1 MRLLDGT
8 QAVAYARIRSID
20 SDNARAGR
28 QQEVLE
34 AMLAAVGKKSA
45 IDYPSLVSQMSQYV
59 ETSLSYQEM
68 ISLATVLLGKDINLS
83 TYTIPS
89 DEENAIG
96 GSNGTAWVWQY
107 DLEAA
112 SDHIHRIIY
121 EDGE

>member
-1 MRLLDGT
+1 
-8 QAVAYARIRSID
+8 
-20 SDNARAGR
+20 
-28 QQEVLE
+28 
-34 AMLAAVGKKSA
+34 MLAAVGKKSA

-96 GSNGTAWVWQY
+96 GSNGPLGYGSTTWKRPATIFIGLFTKTANK
-107 DLEAA
+107 E
-112 SDHIHRIIY
+112 
-121 EDGE
+121 EGTP